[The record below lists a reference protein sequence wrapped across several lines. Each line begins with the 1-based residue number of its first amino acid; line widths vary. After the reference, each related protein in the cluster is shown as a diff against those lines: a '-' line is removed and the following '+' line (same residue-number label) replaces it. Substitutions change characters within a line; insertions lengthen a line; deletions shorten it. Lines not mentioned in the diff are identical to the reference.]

1 MTAGRPSV
9 PVEKKRQLG
18 NPGKRALPGEDA
30 VVLYSGRVEPP
41 EGLVGPGLAL
51 WSRVFDEGEIWISPR
66 LDVVL
71 LERVCRALDRQ
82 VELEQLFDADPSNR
96 QTVMSINETDKLIFS
111 GLGLLGFTPSDRAKL
126 GLAEI
131 KRQSKLDEL
140 MARAEAL

>member
-1 MTAGRPSV
+1 MPNPAV

-30 VVLYSGRVEPP
+30 VVLYAGRVEAP
-41 EGLVGPGLAL
+41 EDLGQAGSAL

-66 LDVVL
+66 LDVTL
-71 LERVCRALDRQ
+71 LERVCRALDR
-82 VELEQLFDADPSNR
+82 VVTLERMFESDPADR
-96 QTVMSINETDKLIFS
+96 KVLMSINETDKLIMS

-126 GLAEI
+126 GLAEV

-140 MARAEAL
+140 MARADAL